1 MLTAAVGAVL
11 LIVCFNLANLLLS
24 RAAARSRETAVRSA
38 LGAGRLR
45 QFRQLLTESLVL
57 AAAGG
62 VLGVVFAVWSVQ
74 VLAGSATVDL
84 PRLAEVRVDPMVMLF
99 AAGVTLLT
107 SLVFGVLPAWRLT
120 RSDLNQALRASG
132 RTVTDTRGGLR
143 LREGL
148 IGLEVSLSTALL
160 IVAALLTAS
169 LDRLLHVDKGFDVE
183 QVLTFDLDTAG
194 PTYDTPVER
203 GQFFA
208 RVVDRIEAIPGVAAA
223 GLITQLPLEGN
234 TWNDPIYLIED
245 ASRSERHAVDNRFSS
260 PGYFQAMSI
269 AILHGRAFD
278 ESDRGRGVAVLSV
291 KAAQLLWPGEVNPVG
306 RQFMGEDDAVKTLV
320 GIVADVRASLHDN
333 PPPHAYYP
341 YWQRV
346 PGDVVMVVRT
356 SSGPD
361 TMAAPIRAALHSEDP
376 NLPLAPI
383 RAMQDLV
390 DGAVQQRRFQ
400 STLVVV
406 FAVSALLV
414 AGLGI
419 YGVVSYSVARRRNE
433 IGIRMALGA
442 KRSQLVNL
450 IVREGMM
457 PVLIG
462 LLAGILTALLIGR
475 AIRGLLFEVQP
486 TDPITIAAVTL
497 VLLIAGISAC
507 LIPARRATGSQPIAA
522 LRFE

>member
-1 MLTAAVGAVL
+1 M
-11 LIVCFNLANLLLS
+11 S
-24 RAAARSRETAVRSA
+24 
-38 LGAGRLR
+38 
-45 QFRQLLTESLVL
+45 
-57 AAAGG
+57 
-62 VLGVVFAVWSVQ
+62 
-74 VLAGSATVDL
+74 
-84 PRLAEVRVDPMVMLF
+84 
-99 AAGVTLLT
+99 
-107 SLVFGVLPAWRLT
+107 
-120 RSDLNQALRASG
+120 
-132 RTVTDTRGGLR
+132 
-143 LREGL
+143 
-148 IGLEVSLSTALL
+148 
-160 IVAALLTAS
+160 
-169 LDRLLHVDKGFDVE
+169 
-183 QVLTFDLDTAG
+183 
-194 PTYDTPVER
+194 
-203 GQFFA
+203 
-208 RVVDRIEAIPGVAAA
+208 AA

-234 TWNDPIYLIED
+234 TWNDPIYLVED
-245 ASRSERHAVDNRFSS
+245 GSRSERHAVDNRFSS
-260 PGYFQAMSI
+260 PGYFSAMNI

-278 ESDRGRGVAVLSV
+278 ESDRGRSVAVLSV

-414 AGLGI
+414 ASLGI

-442 KRSQLVNL
+442 KRSQLLTL
-450 IVREGMM
+450 IVRQGMT
-457 PVLIG
+457 PVALGIA
-462 LLAGILTALLIGR
+462 AGIVSALLLGR
-475 AIRGLLFEVQP
+475 AIRGLLFGVEAS
-486 TDPITIAAVTL
+486 DPATIAARHHR
-497 VLLIAGISAC
+497 
-507 LIPARRATGSQPIAA
+507 PARRRRHRVFRARRGGRPGPTPSTPCDSNSA
-522 LRFE
+522 LRRRT